1 MNRAL
6 ALLVMAQT
14 ACVFVPTAAARSD
27 ASGVQSPDSQAL
39 GVAAREARRDGRL
52 FTAAW
57 ATERALRLS
66 PVAPIATHEAARLG
80 WEVTAPA
87 GEGALPS
94 PWPWWLVGLS
104 AWLALLAAA
113 WALRDRLGLLALAV
127 AAIASAVALPS
138 AEVAPPTLPEVLVQP
153 FDVALCPTQSV
164 YWEGGRLVIEATCQG
179 RAARWTVIGELSS
192 GQYAA
197 QTAHH
202 TLGGGSTLDAPEL
215 GLALQTQ
222 LVTALQSAEES
233 GYRVP
238 VEESWVMPR
247 TRLWRGAD
255 PAQRAQLQVA
265 AGVVAGALVVILF
278 GLWTL
283 ATSLLRASR
292 TRPLLWVLLG
302 LSIVGLCVVPGRMRM
317 MYSGYHLTQ
326 HLVDGSIPRYGPGAI
341 WFYGPVQWLLG
352 GDHAWVQW
360 ANRVYGLGC
369 GIATVALAGLW
380 FNRTV
385 ATVTAVLASALPFFW
400 FAYSCESIHVAPTLA
415 VLVAVGVL
423 SLPER
428 RAPVAAA
435 IAVIAAGLTRPEIAA
450 VMCLAP
456 LWLWCVQRCPRP
468 TRRAWPW
475 LVALV
480 AIYGVIGW
488 RMLDVLV
495 LSDQLA
501 AQGAVASPG
510 RWLERGWYAFSLGG
524 VFMSPDYLPPVLGGL
539 LVIAAA
545 TPSHRRIALP
555 TLAFGAVWLA
565 SAGIDYAYVSL
576 IRLQLPV
583 VLLWLP
589 LMAAACVTIYRWPRG
604 KALAVALTA
613 LMLAGSATSFLA
625 LDVRTVE
632 DDEDQ
637 LWRDAVTAL
646 PDGPGCLVTHIYG
659 DEASAAKTPRFV
671 PRYLLASLRPEVSI
685 HPLRTLPDVAR
696 TCAGPVYFL
705 RGSRCYADLRRP
717 GEPAPPEGTD
727 YCTSAPPA
735 AHLTPLIE
743 RDVKNVGVVSYPMY
757 PAGERLRLGLYRLTR

>member
-1 MNRAL
+1 MKGAL
-6 ALLVMAQT
+6 ALLAMASTLLVFAPSAT
-14 ACVFVPTAAARSD
+14 ANSRGQGLSA
-27 ASGVQSPDSQAL
+27 PDSAAL
-39 GVAAREARRDGRL
+39 GLAAREARRQGRL

-57 ATERALRLS
+57 ATERALQS
-66 PVAPIATHEAARLG
+66 TPIAPIALHEAARLG
-80 WEVTAPA
+80 WGGSESS
-87 GEGALPS
+87 GEGELPS

-113 WALRDRLGLLALAV
+113 WALRDRIGLAALAV
-127 AAIASAVALPS
+127 AAVAASFALPS
-138 AEVAPPTLPEVLVQP
+138 GEVARPTVDAALVQP
-153 FDVALCPTQSV
+153 LDVTLCPAQSV
-164 YWEGGRLVIEATCQG
+164 YWEAGRLIIEATCQG
-179 RAARWTVIGELSS
+179 RHARWAVIGELSS
-192 GQYAA
+192 GHFAA

-202 TLGGGSTLDAPEL
+202 TLGGGASLDAPEL
-215 GLALQTQ
+215 GLVLQAQ
-222 LVTALQSAEES
+222 LVTALEQAERA

-238 VEESWVMPR
+238 PEEPWVMPR
-247 TRLWRGAD
+247 TRRWTGAD

-265 AGVVAGALVVILF
+265 AGAVAGALVVILF
-278 GLWTL
+278 GLWSL
-283 ATSLLRASR
+283 ATALLAAPR

-302 LSIVGLCVVPGRMRM
+302 LSVLGLCFVPGRMRM

-326 HLVDGSIPRYGPGAI
+326 HLVDGSVPRYGPGSV

-380 FNRTV
+380 FNRAV

-400 FAYSCESIHVAPTLA
+400 FAYSCESIHVAPSLA
-415 VLVAVGVL
+415 VLVAVGLL

-435 IAVIAAGLTRPEIAA
+435 IAVVAAGLTRPEIAA

-456 LWLWCVQRCPRP
+456 LWLWCVNRCPRP

-475 LVALV
+475 LVALGV
-480 AIYGVIGW
+480 VYLVIGC
-488 RMLDVLV
+488 RMLEVLA

-501 AQGAVASPG
+501 AQGAVASSG
-510 RWLERGWYAFSLGG
+510 RWLERGWYALSLGG
-524 VFMSPDYLPPVLGGL
+524 VFLSPGYLPPVLVGL
-539 LVIAAA
+539 LFVAAL

-555 TLAFGAVWLA
+555 TLAFGAIWLA

-604 KALAVALTA
+604 KALSVALAA
-613 LMLAGSATSFLA
+613 LMLAGIGASFLA

-632 DDEDQ
+632 DDEDL
-637 LWRDAVTAL
+637 LWRDAVAAL
-646 PDGPGCLVTHIYG
+646 PDAPGCLVTHIYG
-659 DEASAAKTPRFV
+659 DASSLAKTPRFV
-671 PRYLLASLRPEVSI
+671 PRYLLSSLRPEVSI
-685 HPLRTLPDVAR
+685 HPLRTLPEVER
-696 TCAGPVYFL
+696 TCPGPVYFL
-705 RGSRCYADLRRP
+705 RGSRCYAELRRP

-727 YCTSAPPA
+727 YCATAPSSER
-735 AHLTPLIE
+735 LTPLIE
-743 RDVKNVGVVSYPMY
+743 RRVPNVGVASYPMY
-757 PAGERLRLGLYRLTR
+757 PQGEHLRLGLYRLTR